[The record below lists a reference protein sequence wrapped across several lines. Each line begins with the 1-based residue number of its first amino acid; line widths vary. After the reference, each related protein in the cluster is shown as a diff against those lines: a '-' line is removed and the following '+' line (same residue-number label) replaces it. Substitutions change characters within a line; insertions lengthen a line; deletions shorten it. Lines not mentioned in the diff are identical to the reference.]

1 MNEDNSFKKYLL
13 FIICSVLI
21 IGAATFY
28 FYVTDKKEEPVTI
41 VINKNEQET
50 GSETFLTTTSK
61 ISTQKNTKK
70 ASKTSS
76 KSIITTQTTQ
86 TETLYIDINS
96 AGTDELK
103 KLKGIGEVLA
113 EEIVNYRNN
122 FGSFRNIEEIMNVSG
137 IGERIFANIKD
148 NIYVVDPIYDTNDET
163 DTNEENEENFEIPET
178 PQEDDEQTIESP
190 PTLEDAMPININT
203 ADAETLML
211 LPYVDE
217 DIAEKKIDFRIKS
230 NNFKNEYEL
239 LLIDGL
245 SKNQVSEI
253 LPYITIE

>member
-1 MNEDNSFKKYLL
+1 ME
-13 FIICSVLI
+13 
-21 IGAATFY
+21 
-28 FYVTDKKEEPVTI
+28 
-41 VINKNEQET
+41 
-50 GSETFLTTTSK
+50 
-61 ISTQKNTKK
+61 
-70 ASKTSS
+70 
-76 KSIITTQTTQ
+76 
-86 TETLYIDINS
+86 
-96 AGTDELK
+96 
-103 KLKGIGEVLA
+103 
-113 EEIVNYRNN
+113 
-122 FGSFRNIEEIMNVSG
+122 
-137 IGERIFANIKD
+137 KD
-148 NIYVVDPIYDTNDET
+148 NIYVVDPIYDTNVET

-217 DIAEKKIDFRIKS
+217 DIAEKIIDFRIKS